1 MKLTFNQLVDFFGKD
16 QHYLHLMTGQ
26 WGIERETH
34 RINHDGSLAL
44 TPNPK
49 KFTSQEASQSIT
61 LDFAES
67 QLEFFTEP
75 KDKIE
80 DVIDELDKI
89 YHFTNENING
99 ELMWPFSMPPQ
110 LPDEKDIPIASF
122 DYLEDGL
129 DKETYRE
136 GLAVRY
142 GKKIQMISGIHYNYS
157 FSDAFIDQLH
167 QTFESE
173 LPKQEFIDQLYLRI
187 SRNILKYR
195 WLFVY
200 LFGAS
205 PVVDQSYRSVF
216 AEKMQAHQSDWFRQT
231 FTQEAIDQYA
241 VSLRTS
247 RFGYSTEIEDKYQ
260 ISYNQLDEHIDD
272 LREVLS
278 IDNERYQKIGVEKD
292 GKPIQLNTKELQSEA
307 EFYAPIRFRQ
317 VQKSGE
323 TLLDALENRGIR
335 YFELRLLDLDPF
347 AKLAITKDQ
356 MRFTHLF
363 ILFCLFEENNQ
374 FSQEEQIIAN
384 NNHQLISLLGR
395 QPGLKLLDDEE
406 NQVDLEVCAKAIFAK
421 LTQIAY
427 LIDRSDSENGYVQL
441 VKQEESKLV
450 NRSLLPSQQIVDDM
464 KNAGE
469 SFVEFGTRLAKQYQQ
484 SDLKQCENA

>member
-1 MKLTFNQLVDFFGKD
+1 MNLTFNQLLAFFAKD
-16 QHYLHLMTGQ
+16 KNYELLMTGQ

-34 RINHDGSLAL
+34 RVNHDGSLAL
-44 TPNPK
+44 TPHPK
-49 KFTSQEASQSIT
+49 QFTNKEASQSIT

-89 YHFTNENING
+89 YHFANKNINE

-122 DYLEDGL
+122 DYLDDGL

-157 FSDAFIDQLH
+157 FDDALIDRLH
-167 QTFESE
+167 QAFYSD
-173 LPKQEFIDQLYLRI
+173 LPKQMFIDQLYLRI
-187 SRNILKYR
+187 SRNVLKHR
-195 WLFVY
+195 WLLVY

-216 AEKMQAHQSDWFRQT
+216 SEKMQAHQSDWFRQK

-260 ISYNQLDEHIDD
+260 ISYNQLNEHIHD

-278 IDNERYQKIGVEKD
+278 IDNERYQKIGIEKS

-323 TLLDALENRGIR
+323 TLLDALEKRGIR
-335 YFELRLLDLDPF
+335 YFELRLLDLNPF

-374 FSQEEQIIAN
+374 FSQEEQMIAN
-384 NNHQLISLLGR
+384 NNHQLVSLLGR
-395 QPGLKLLDDEE
+395 QPGLKLLDAEE
-406 NQVDLEVCAKAIFAK
+406 NQVDLEVYAQEIIDKIMK
-421 LTQIAY
+421 IAD
-427 LIDRSDSENGYVQL
+427 LIDYVDRHHSYVEL
-441 VKQEESKLV
+441 VKREESKLTDC
-450 NRSLLPSQQIVDDM
+450 SMLPSQQIVDYM
-464 KNAGE
+464 EQAGE
-469 SFVEFGTRLAKQYQQ
+469 SFIEFGMRLAKQYQQ
-484 SDLKQCENA
+484 NDLNQCKNA